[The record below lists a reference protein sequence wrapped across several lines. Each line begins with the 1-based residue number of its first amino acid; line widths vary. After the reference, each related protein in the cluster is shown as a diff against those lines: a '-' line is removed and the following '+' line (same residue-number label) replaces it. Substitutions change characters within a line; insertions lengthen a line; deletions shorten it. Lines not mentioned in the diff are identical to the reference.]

1 VKFNKYLAELLSTEV
16 RISEP
21 EIKALAD
28 LSHTTDAYIRETY
41 SGDRYLMTIKFDGR
55 DDREETVLLAST
67 SKDEYKKLSK
77 EFFNKFVEFG
87 GSIGLEDVFT
97 EKV

>member
-1 VKFNKYLAELLSTEV
+1 MKFNKYLAELLSTEV
-16 RISEP
+16 RISDSK
-21 EIKALAD
+21 IKALAD
-28 LSHTTDAYIRETY
+28 LSHSTDAYIRETY
-41 SGDRYLMTIKFDGR
+41 NNGKYFMTIKFDSK
-55 DDREETVLLAST
+55 DNREEIVLLAST